1 MPKTHNAIR
10 SIAFALVSTL
20 ALASAARADGALPVE
35 VPEGVKIVLADD
47 ANNVANLLKLSGEG
61 ERLASDVSFA
71 NFSSGPLRLEAIRAG
86 AAQVG
91 AVGDVPPI
99 LAHFSDAGVVIVG
112 AVITSGASTIF
123 VTAPGSGVA
132 THADLKG
139 KKVGINVGTSQ
150 QATVLRNLRAAGL
163 SIDDIQPINIGLSE
177 FADAL
182 RAGQIDAAVLK
193 QPDRSRYLSSVAG
206 TDAKEIPDAP
216 GASSNLKYLYA
227 SKTALADPAQAAAIR
242 DLVVHWYRSHLWKND
257 NKDVWIAEYLVKDQ
271 RLSEEDAK
279 VVAAADGSATRI
291 PDWKEVRAT
300 QQDTIDLL
308 QAAGQFKG
316 KELKVEDELDTR
328 FEGLSDRSPAA
339 KDEKAAAVA
348 Q

>member
-1 MPKTHNAIR
+1 MSKTQTTFRTLAL
-10 SIAFALVSTL
+10 AFASTL
-20 ALASAARADGALPVE
+20 ALSGAVRAEGPIPVE
-35 VPEGVKIVLADD
+35 VPNGVKLVLADD

-61 ERLASDVSFA
+61 AKLASDVSFA

-99 LAHFSDAGVVIVG
+99 LAHFSDADVVIVG
-112 AVITSGASTIF
+112 AVITSGPSTIF
-123 VTAPGSGVA
+123 VTAPGSGVQ

-163 SIDDIQPINIGLSE
+163 NIDDIQPINIGLSE

-182 RAGQIDAAVLK
+182 RAEQIDAAVLK

-242 DLVVHWYRSHLWKND
+242 DLVVHWYRSHLWKNE
-257 NKDVWIAEYLVKDQ
+257 NKDTWIAEYLVKDQ
-271 RLSEEDAK
+271 RLGEEDAK

-291 PDWKEVRAT
+291 PAWSEVRTT

-308 QAAGQFKG
+308 QAAGQFNG
-316 KELKVEDELDTR
+316 RELKVEDELDTR
-328 FEGLSDRSPAA
+328 FEGLSDKSPAA
-339 KDEKAAAVA
+339 KDEKAASVA